1 MRFFN
6 FFFKFLRHYI
16 CLIVALLLI
25 TWEKTWK
32 MILSFYN
39 EFSPNYTI
47 KSHSNMRDIL
57 YINFLPWVICVF
69 LKTQVTNYKILT
81 HVLKDNDLLNSK
93 LLIFTFSFS
102 CLDFWYQKIL
112 IKYVLLEAL
121 SNWKQ
126 ISKNSIL
133 KQNCCKTMSIDD
145 SAVFNWVL

>member
-1 MRFFN
+1 MRFLI
-6 FFFKFLRHYI
+6 FFFKFLRDYI
-16 CLIVALLLI
+16 CLIDALLLI

-32 MILSFYN
+32 MNLSFHN

-69 LKTQVTNYKILT
+69 LKTKVTNYNVFT
-81 HVLKDNDLLNSK
+81 HVLKDDDLLNNK
-93 LLIFTFSFS
+93 LLIFTFSFL

-126 ISKNSIL
+126 TSKNSIL
-133 KQNCCKTMSIDD
+133 KKV
-145 SAVFNWVL
+145 AVKQWA